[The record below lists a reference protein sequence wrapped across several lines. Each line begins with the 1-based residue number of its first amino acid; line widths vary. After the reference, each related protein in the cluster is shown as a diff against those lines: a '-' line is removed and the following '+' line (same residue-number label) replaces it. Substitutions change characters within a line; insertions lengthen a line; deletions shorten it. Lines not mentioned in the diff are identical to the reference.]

1 MRDVHTPIILP
12 VGGELKARAGWAVG
26 VGLWAKGQR
35 KAGGLVFW
43 PSGSPSTEVFCSPI
57 QVTLNPLPPNPP
69 GLGEDRSQLHLG
81 PSPHRAAPSCHLPH
95 RAHLD
100 GRGRGMAGQVQSS
113 LGRRLALLD
122 VIPFV
127 SVSPLPTWHGYPY
140 FRRGKGRLKVVS

>member
-81 PSPHRAAPSCHLPH
+81 PSPHRAAPTSHTGHTWTGGAAAWQARCSHRWEEGWCSWTRSRLHLSPLCQH
-95 RAHLD
+95 
-100 GRGRGMAGQVQSS
+100 GT
-113 LGRRLALLD
+113 
-122 VIPFV
+122 VIPI
-127 SVSPLPTWHGYPY
+127 SGGA
-140 FRRGKGRLKVVS
+140 RGGSKW